1 MKLKFLFLTFIT
13 FYSIKA
19 NAQDWTLYEKTSIKG
34 SISGSIT
41 KGYLFK
47 TSGGS
52 FYEIIER
59 TRQRVRERNPD
70 VTIYKSGNDYKLV
83 IEGFDEPVI
92 CRKIKDVIEST
103 IEGEFKGWEGSTIF
117 KLTNGQIWQ
126 QSEYSYMY
134 HYAYRP
140 SVTIYESK
148 DGVKMKVEDVDE
160 VISVKK
166 LK

>member
-1 MKLKFLFLTFIT
+1 MKFKVLLLLILTFFKT
-13 FYSIKA
+13 MVY
-19 NAQDWTLYEKTSIKG
+19 AQDWKLYQKTSIKG
-34 SISGSIT
+34 TISGSIN

-47 TSGGS
+47 TSDRE
-52 FYEIIER
+52 FFEIIER

-70 VTIYKSGNDYKLV
+70 VTIYKSGSDYKLE

-92 CRKIKDVIEST
+92 CRKISDVIETT
-103 IEGEFKGWEGSTIF
+103 IDGEFKGWDGSTIF
-117 KLTNGQIWQ
+117 KMTNGQIWQ
-126 QSEYSYMY
+126 QSEYAYMY

-148 DGVKMKVEDVDE
+148 DGIKMKVEDVDE
-160 VISVKK
+160 LITVKK